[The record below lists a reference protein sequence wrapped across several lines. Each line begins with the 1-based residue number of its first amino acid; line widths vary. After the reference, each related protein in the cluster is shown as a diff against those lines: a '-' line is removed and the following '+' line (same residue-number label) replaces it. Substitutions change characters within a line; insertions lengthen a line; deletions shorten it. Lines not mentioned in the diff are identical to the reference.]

1 MTHNHHKLHYF
12 KIYFRYANSMIRDCM
27 ALNPWPQL
35 FERWIALSAGQRNW
49 FLWIVIYL
57 VDSAIQL
64 LNNRGLDIHV
74 THELCQGYSVSSGYC
89 HTGVRET
96 TFLQLCACMI
106 FFLMQF
112 ADIMV
117 SITRNSYLS
126 LYEFLVLH
134 KNYKACIE
142 SYMLQFFDI
151 FCRNITCIVKLH
163 EP

>member
-12 KIYFRYANSMIRDCM
+12 KNYFRKANSMIRDCM

-35 FERWIALSAGQRNW
+35 FERWI
-49 FLWIVIYL
+49 VIYL
-57 VDSAIQL
+57 VDSVIQL
-64 LNNRGLDIHV
+64 SNNRGLDIRG

-112 ADIMV
+112 AGIMV